1 MLRSS
6 VGADAAAAGHPRPLV
21 APTDRKSRDFWEV
34 LEQDDPEGRGMEKF
48 SSAMK
53 ALLAAHTGNSF
64 APSVRGFDWE
74 ALGEGLVVDVGGGN
88 GHVEVGI
95 LDDVPPGI
103 KFLVQYLA
111 ANEGLANKMIESHDA
126 AEIIQLQVHDF
137 FGPQPQRLEPKAYIL
152 SRILHDW
159 QDEDC
164 VKILQGLFPAMAEH
178 GTRLFVCE
186 WVLPDRIGDIPNH
199 IEQLMRTQDLLMFT
213 LFGGGERSLR
223 DWEALFKNV
232 DKRLTIGAVRKPP
245 LSPFSNM
252 EVRLV

>member
-6 VGADAAAAGHPRPLV
+6 VGADAAAPGHLRPLV
-21 APTDRKSRDFWEV
+21 ALTDRKGRDFWEA
-34 LEQDDPEGRGMEKF
+34 LKEDDPEGRGMEKF
-48 SSAMK
+48 SSATK
-53 ALLAAHTGNSF
+53 ALLAAHTGNPF
-64 APSVRGFDWE
+64 APFVRGFDWE
-74 ALGEGLVVDVGGGN
+74 ALGEGLVIDIGGGN
-88 GHVEVGI
+88 GHVEVDI
-95 LDDVPPGI
+95 LGDVPPEI
-103 KFLVQYLA
+103 KFLVQCLA

-126 AEIIQLQVHDF
+126 AGRIQFQVPDF

-164 VKILQGLFPAMAEH
+164 VKILQGLPPAMAEH
-178 GTRLFVCE
+178 GRRLFVYE
-186 WVLPDRIGDIPNH
+186 RVLPDRIGDTPNH

-223 DWEALFKNV
+223 DWEALFKKA
-232 DKRLTIGAVRKPP
+232 DERLTIEAVRQSP